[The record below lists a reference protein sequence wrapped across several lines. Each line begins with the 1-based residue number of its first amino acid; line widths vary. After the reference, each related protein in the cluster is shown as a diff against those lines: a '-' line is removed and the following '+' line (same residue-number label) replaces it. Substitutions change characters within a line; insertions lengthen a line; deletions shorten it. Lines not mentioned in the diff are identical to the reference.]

1 MQFLNRYANSTAR
14 QKVEKKFP
22 RSLIVKTRRSF
33 FFAEPPKICR
43 SGKSFA
49 RLLFALS
56 EFNTDL
62 PFFPHNET
70 ERLLSQHI
78 RNTPEA
84 PIYTESVFFGS
95 VNGSLALFYVV
106 RLQSR
111 WFAVSM
117 RGAFGFN
124 FNKTMKFMFAGIIR
138 LQSIQHSVKKG
149 FLKAMSALKTDGD

>member
-56 EFNTDL
+56 EFNIYLSFLTMKQKDYFHSTSEIHPKHRFTHSRSSSAL
-62 PFFPHNET
+62 LT
-70 ERLLSQHI
+70 ARLHCFMS
-78 RNTPEA
+78 
-84 PIYTESVFFGS
+84 SDFKVG
-95 VNGSLALFYVV
+95 GSLCPC
-106 RLQSR
+106 
-111 WFAVSM
+111 AVLSDL
-117 RGAFGFN
+117 
-124 FNKTMKFMFAGIIR
+124 T
-138 LQSIQHSVKKG
+138 SIKQ
-149 FLKAMSALKTDGD
+149 